1 MRFITFFSSDN
12 DPMAKRKAQSVKTIN
27 SADYTPLEIHAIQI
41 REYYLALRKAGF
53 SVDAA
58 QYLCAASAG
67 WPDWFNLPE
76 KDIEDI
82 GTIIDDED
90 DD

>member
-1 MRFITFFSSDN
+1 
-12 DPMAKRKAQSVKTIN
+12 MAKRKAQSVKTVN

-76 KDIEDI
+76 KDVEDI

>member
-1 MRFITFFSSDN
+1 
-12 DPMAKRKAQSVKTIN
+12 MAKRKAQSVKLVN

-82 GTIIDDED
+82 SLC
-90 DD
+90 

>member
-1 MRFITFFSSDN
+1 
-12 DPMAKRKAQSVKTIN
+12 MAKRKAQSVKTVN

-76 KDIEDI
+76 KYIEDI

>member
-1 MRFITFFSSDN
+1 
-12 DPMAKRKAQSVKTIN
+12 MAKKKSHRNKLVSR
-27 SADYTPLEIHAIQI
+27 DDFTPLEVHAIQI

-53 SVDAA
+53 DVEAA

-67 WPDWFNLPE
+67 WPDWFTPNTPDWNPDNPDHTAWE
-76 KDIEDI
+76 
-82 GTIIDDED
+82 DED

>member
-1 MRFITFFSSDN
+1 
-12 DPMAKRKAQSVKTIN
+12 MAKKSSRIKTVS

-58 QYLCAASAG
+58 QYLCSASAG
-67 WPDWFNLPE
+67 WPDWFGLPDKVNE
-76 KDIEDI
+76 EI

>member
-1 MRFITFFSSDN
+1 
-12 DPMAKRKAQSVKTIN
+12 MANRKSHRVKTV
-27 SADYTPLEIHAIQI
+27 STADYTPLEIHAIQI

-58 QYLCAASAG
+58 QYLCSASAG
-67 WPDWFNLPE
+67 WPDWFNLPDKVTE
-76 KDIEDI
+76 EI

>member
-1 MRFITFFSSDN
+1 
-12 DPMAKRKAQSVKTIN
+12 MAKRKAQSVKTVN

-82 GTIIDDED
+82 AKIIDDED

>member
-1 MRFITFFSSDN
+1 
-12 DPMAKRKAQSVKTIN
+12 MAKRKQSKVKTVN
-27 SADYTPLEIHAIQI
+27 SADFTPLEIHAIQI
-41 REYYLALRKAGF
+41 REYYLALRKSGF

-67 WPDWFNLPE
+67 WPDWFNLPD
-76 KDIEDI
+76 KVNEDL

>member
-1 MRFITFFSSDN
+1 
-12 DPMAKRKAQSVKTIN
+12 MAKRKPVKVKTVN
-27 SADYTPLEIHAIQI
+27 SADFTPLEIHAIQI

-53 SVDAA
+53 SVDGA

-67 WPDWFNLPE
+67 WPDWFNLPD
-76 KDIEDI
+76 KVNEDL

>member
-1 MRFITFFSSDN
+1 
-12 DPMAKRKAQSVKTIN
+12 MAKKKRQAVKTVN
-27 SADYTPLEIHAIQI
+27 SADFTPLEIHAIQI

-53 SVDAA
+53 SVEAS
-58 QYLCAASAG
+58 QYLCSASAG
-67 WPDWFNLPE
+67 WPDWFNLPD
-76 KDIEDI
+76 KINEDL